1 MTVKMTEIGEK
12 VAVVEPPTYVITP
25 TATEASR
32 KGIQK
37 KHVLIGCG
45 LLLLAGLIIAGILI
59 GMHIYAEQQK
69 EIVKITLEFK
79 STSDG
84 KNVKQDV
91 TSDPNDNSVMY
102 HTVKD
107 GKDIYIVNDFNRDL
121 QIVKFEFE
129 NHINCFVAPLNRTAA
144 QNPADVPLLDKD
156 AQPNDK
162 SKSESMVFVVSDNPV
177 SDRSFLPK
185 KAVDM
190 CKDVSVYW
198 AFRTCNGKDVEA
210 PKTNTTGVDRTRRSV
225 YSAGYYGS
233 WPCLNGCC
241 WTYCSCAVRI
251 VETYIGNGVYQC
263 YYYTGTYCGYV
274 RYLQATPGFYC

>member
-1 MTVKMTEIGEK
+1 MTITMSQGGEK
-12 VAVVEPPTYVITP
+12 DVPTYIVTSN
-25 TATEASR
+25 TAENSAS

-37 KHVLIGCG
+37 KHVLVLVGSIV
-45 LLLLAGLIIAGILI
+45 LVGLIIAGILI
-59 GMHIYAEQQK
+59 GMHIFSEQQK
-69 EIVKITLEFK
+69 ELVKFTLQFK

-84 KNVKQDV
+84 QNVKQDV

-129 NHINCFVAPLNRTAA
+129 NRINCFVAPLNRTAA
-144 QNPADVPLLDKD
+144 QNPSDVALLDKD
-156 AQPNDK
+156 VQPNDK

-210 PKTNTTGVDRTRRSV
+210 PATNTTGVDRNRRSV
-225 YSAGYYGS
+225 YYAGYYGN

-251 VETYIGNGVYQC
+251 VETYYGNGYYLC
-263 YYYTGTYCGYV
+263 TYYTGTSCGYV
-274 RYLQATPGFYC
+274 RYRQATPGFYC